1 MKLIFSWLYW
11 QYRSPLTRTGFDFRP
26 SSILTCSGMA
36 VQCLSVEYARYKL
49 LPEYLEPKEMDFII
63 HNYENSVPRK
73 VDGMNS
79 IYYII
84 VNSKQQG
91 PSSKAK
97 SIRAS
102 VVLISHLS

>member
-1 MKLIFSWLYW
+1 MKNLSCPGTKLIAIRKLWNLEI
-11 QYRSPLTRTGFDFRP
+11 RT
-26 SSILTCSGMA
+26 
-36 VQCLSVEYARYKL
+36 YAWYKL
-49 LPEYLEPKEMDFII
+49 LPEYLELKESDFII
-63 HNYENSVPRK
+63 HNYGNSVPRK